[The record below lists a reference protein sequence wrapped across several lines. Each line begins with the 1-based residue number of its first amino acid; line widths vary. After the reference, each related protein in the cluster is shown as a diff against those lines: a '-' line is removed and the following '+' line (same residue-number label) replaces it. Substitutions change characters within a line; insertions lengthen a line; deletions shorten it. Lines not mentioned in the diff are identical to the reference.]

1 MKVTGGHESRFPL
14 NALAD
19 DGRMAAPERA
29 GAAASQHSVPSVPSS
44 PTQPSSLWLCA
55 KFSQYYSSRALC
67 RHQYTHHMH
76 QLMAVLQVIQC
87 ITPPPGSLAIMA
99 ASQQTLLCTLAV
111 ATQEA
116 CRPCGRACVG
126 GRRPASQQAA
136 GGTWHTQR
144 AKLCRAAAG
153 HKCAAEGMA
162 LIWIWTQVCA
172 HTHGTCR
179 GTTRLTCSQLQ
190 GFTNCCKVLAAAQPL
205 HSVCH
210 RLWRSAALPPCGL
223 YCTCRAVGAGGL
235 PLSWRHTLNTLE
247 AHCWRLWEGVGEPL
261 CA

>member
-179 GTTRLTCSQLQ
+179 GTTRLTCSQVGLIVLQ
-190 GFTNCCKVLAAAQPL
+190 VGMGLGDKAPGTCFFRCFQYCLPVACTSNQSRGVWKAAC
-205 HSVCH
+205 S
-210 RLWRSAALPPCGL
+210 
-223 YCTCRAVGAGGL
+223 YCAV
-235 PLSWRHTLNTLE
+235 PT
-247 AHCWRLWEGVGEPL
+247 
-261 CA
+261 